1 MAAESLKLI
10 PEGAGAEHPYV
21 KNARSKIEVLKAWA
35 GAAGDADGLAFADAL
50 GMALTVQAGGEASN
64 R

>member
-10 PEGAGAEHPYV
+10 PEGAGTDHPGV
-21 KNARSKIEVLKAWA
+21 KNARSKIAVLRAWA
-35 GAAGDADGLAFADAL
+35 AETGKTEYSAFADEL
-50 GMALTVQAGGEASN
+50 QQQLDN